1 VNINSIRG
9 RLQLIAA
16 ALLFS
21 VAFSSAAIADTG
33 VLQIKVTDGD
43 GNAIAGASVRAS
55 TPESLSAK
63 SGTTDADGGLRL
75 MGLNPSENYVITVNA
90 EGYQPARNE
99 GVLVVSER
107 TLNIPF
113 LLAASSETMEEI
125 VTYGRTDL
133 GQLVDTTSALQSTD
147 VTLDVMD
154 SLPTGRTYQ
163 SYLQMAPTTKPSI
176 DGNAASKSGVNYS
189 DAFRNGN
196 NIGTSSDNVY
206 YIDGINITD
215 VQTGT
220 FGGNFNSEIIQEQ
233 QIITGGVP
241 AEYEGGQGL
250 ISRVITKSGGNE
262 FSGSVNYYMQSDG
275 LVSDNENL
283 ADAGF
288 DTFDTAITIGGPI
301 IKDKLWFFGSFQR
314 KERDEDIVDPVT
326 DVVQRTVNTTQDY
339 SFLKLTYQPTENDT
353 IIAEFF
359 DDPYE
364 RDGSD
369 DITVLANRDRSRVQG
384 GDNYKFEYSHAW
396 ENAIVTANFVSHEG
410 EINDTSS
417 DKSTRNDV
425 AFWGVAATNADTDL
439 GGYGIDIEDV
449 RSKESINLTFEYFLD
464 TGLGSHEIKA
474 GYSQTDNERFRDF
487 VYNGGEFTQYTS
499 LGNVNSGMTADDFN
513 CVNQVDP
520 TACIEGWVG
529 AKDFSQDDYQRV
541 IDAMDESGDSAY
553 FLGLL
558 DSSGDGVIDHDE
570 MGQLQFIST
579 AGNPGGAVNVYQIE
593 QTVQNPTI
601 FKTEGD
607 AFYIQDTWS
616 IDDHWTIAAG
626 VRAEKWDHIATDGSR
641 IFTFDYDYAPRLSLI
656 YDLKGDGRS
665 KVWGFYGK
673 YYDPI
678 RTDMTSFAGTLTG
691 SVREEKLFVGNQ
703 WLTFRTRGG
712 PQGPDGFFAPTTKTP
727 YTEEIMLGWEHSLTN
742 DQSIAVTYTQRE
754 TNDIMEDYD
763 LGFYTDPDQVGGYAL
778 PLSYIGFETLPTDNN
793 YISTLAGGVRKYE
806 GVEVTWRKRRSADS
820 RWFSLV
826 SYSYNDAEGNSNS
839 DGNADLQGDFL
850 YLDPRAPNNYGPQ
863 PGNTEH
869 MLKLAGSYRWE
880 NGIEVGATYLWN
892 SGTLY
897 SETFSQYGRHTPIRV
912 GTAYE
917 DNGVTDQWLA
927 PNSVGSQETPSYGTL
942 NLRAKYVVDFGESMS
957 AEFFLDVFN
966 ALDDQAAMRHQD
978 LTGVIG
984 DGVYGFGEEN
994 RWVLPRRFYLGA
1006 RMSF

>member
-1 VNINSIRG
+1 MNVNSIIG
-9 RLQLIAA
+9 RLQLTAA
-16 ALLFS
+16 ALILS
-21 VAFSSAAIADTG
+21 VAFSAAAIADTG
-33 VLQIKVTDGD
+33 ALGIKVTDGD
-43 GNAIAGASVRAS
+43 GNAIAGASIRAS
-55 TPESLSAK
+55 TPESLSSK
-63 SGTTDADGGLRL
+63 SGVTDADGGLRL
-75 MGLNPSENYVITVNA
+75 MGLDPSENYVITVNA
-90 EGYQPARNE
+90 DGFQPARNE
-99 GVLVVSER
+99 GVLVVSGR
-107 TLNIPF
+107 TLNVPF
-113 LLAASSETMEEI
+113 SLASTSETLEEI
-125 VTYGRTDL
+125 VTYGRSDL

-262 FSGSVNYYMQSDG
+262 FHGSVNYYMQSDS

-283 ADAGF
+283 EDATF
-288 DTFDTAITIGGPI
+288 DTYDTAITIGGPI
-301 IKDKLWFFGSFQR
+301 IKDKLWFFGSFQQ
-314 KERDEDIVDPVT
+314 KDRDESIIDPVT
-326 DVVQRTVNTTQDY
+326 NVVQRTVNTSQDY
-339 SFLKLTYQPTENDT
+339 SFLKLTWQATENDT

-369 DITVLANRDRSRVQG
+369 DITILANRDRSRVQG

-396 ENAIVTANFVSHEG
+396 DNAILTANYVSHEG
-410 EINDTSS
+410 EVSDVSS

-425 AFWGVAATNADTDL
+425 AYQGVVVTNAETDL
-439 GGYGIDIEDV
+439 GGYGIDIQDI

-474 GYSQTDNERFRDF
+474 GYSQVDNERFRDF

-499 LGNVNSGMTADDFN
+499 IGTVNSGMTADGYN
-513 CVNQVDP
+513 TGVW
-520 TACIEGWVG
+520 TG

-541 IDAMDESGDSAY
+541 IDAMAASPDSAY

-558 DSSGDGVIDHDE
+558 DGDSSGDIDLAE
-570 MGQLQFIST
+570 MGTLVFDST
-579 AGNPGGAVNVYQIE
+579 AGNPHGMVNIYQIE
-593 QTVQNPTI
+593 QTVQEPTV

-607 AFYIQDTWS
+607 AFYVQDTWS
-616 IDDHWTIAAG
+616 IDDHWTISAG

-641 IFTFDYDYAPRLSLI
+641 IFTFDYEYAPRLSLI
-656 YDLKGDGRS
+656 YDLNGDGRS
-665 KVWGFYGK
+665 KVWAFYGK
-673 YYDPI
+673 YFDPI

-691 SVREEKLFVGNQ
+691 SVREEKVFVGNQ
-703 WLTFRTRGG
+703 WVTFRTRGG
-712 PQGPDGFFAPTTKTP
+712 PKGADGFFAPTTKTP

-742 DQSIAVTYTQRE
+742 DQSISVTYTDRE

-763 LGFYTDPDQVGGYAL
+763 LGFYTDPAAVGGYAL
-778 PLSYIGFETLPTDNN
+778 PLSYFGFETLPTAN
-793 YISTLAGGVRKYE
+793 YFIATLAGGVRKYQ
-806 GVEVTWRKRRSADS
+806 GVEVNWRKRRSADS
-820 RWFSLV
+820 RWFGLA
-826 SYSYNDAEGNSNS
+826 SYSWNDAEGNSNS

-869 MLKLAGSYRWE
+869 MLKFAGSYRWD
-880 NGIEVGATYLWN
+880 NGFEVGATYLWN

-917 DNGVTDQWLA
+917 DNGTTQQWLA
-927 PNSVGSQETPSYGTL
+927 PNTVGSQESEAYGTL
-942 NLRAKYVVDFGESMS
+942 NLRAKYVVDFGDRFST
-957 AEFFLDVFN
+957 EFFLDVFN
-966 ALDDQAAMRHQD
+966 ALDDQAAMRNQD
-978 LTGVIG
+978 LQGG
-984 DGVYGFGEEN
+984 DGVYSFCEEN